1 MREEGDGY
9 VEAEDRHDEDAADAV
24 AGSQLQLRLDLV
36 LAELGL
42 VARVHDRAK
51 PASDVRREEEQ
62 VTRVLQT
69 RDLKEQVGGG
79 QTHLR
84 GVVEG
89 QSTMEGPPRFHL
101 PLNW

>member
-1 MREEGDGY
+1 MREGGDGY

-24 AGSQLQLRLDLV
+24 AGRQLQLRLDLV

-42 VARVHDRAK
+42 VARVDDRAK
-51 PASDVRREEEQ
+51 PAIDVRREEEQ
-62 VTRVLQT
+62 VARVLQT
-69 RDLKEQVGGG
+69 RDLEEKVGGR

-89 QSTMEGPPRFHL
+89 QSTMEGSPRFHL